1 MGFKMGKM
9 FKLPKVVDMGKMT
22 GIKKSD
28 LGLPSVKV
36 KKRRRP
42 SIKNILKD
50 V

>member
-1 MGFKMGKM
+1 MKLGKM

-36 KKRRRP
+36 KKRKRT
-42 SIKNILKD
+42 SIGKILKD